1 MDIDGRKVVVARSR
15 ARVVIASPVKN
26 GRLSQ
31 KAKMFSMR
39 KIGEAASGGVRNTKN
54 LVWKKLNR
62 CDVNEN
68 VSV

>member
-31 KAKMFSMR
+31 KAKKPKRSR
-39 KIGEAASGGVRNTKN
+39 CVKAVRQHQEGWGEEHKKSG
-54 LVWKKLNR
+54 L
-62 CDVNEN
+62 EEIEPM
-68 VSV
+68 